1 MDIGGTSNFS
11 PAIVYLAGKNTTN
24 AVVGLCD
31 LSELDLNGAR
41 GLRRH
46 DCDDE
51 FL

>member
-1 MDIGGTSNFS
+1 MDIGGTSNLS
-11 PAIVYLAGKNTTN
+11 PAILYLAGKNTTN

-31 LSELDLNGAR
+31 LSKLDLNDAK

-46 DCDDE
+46 DCDNE